1 LPCSMIGLHLMVDG
15 VYSEPVGRATVERI
29 LRELPSLIGMSI
41 LLGPYVVEGVP
52 ENPGWTGFVVIDK
65 SHISVHTFTETS
77 TVSIDVYSCKPFD
90 AEKAVAYLKDMI
102 SFKEVY
108 TRTLARDAM
117 PIRRARS

>member
-1 LPCSMIGLHLMVDG
+1 MIGLHLMVDG
-15 VYSEPVGRATVERI
+15 IYTRPVGRDTVERI
-29 LRELPSLIGMSI
+29 LRELPGLIDMSI

-52 ENPGWTGFVVIDK
+52 GNPGWTGFVVIDK